1 MVSMRVERAGPVP
14 ACGCPDER
22 GPEEHLLTFGFAG
35 RRVLVTGARGFLGSR
50 LVERLLAMGAQ
61 VHAVSRRDDQMRRD
75 VCWWRLDLSDLAAT
89 TRMIGSVRPD
99 VVFHLAG
106 EVTGARDVS
115 MVLPVFRNNLQSTVN
130 LLVATT
136 EHAPAQIVLAGSLE
150 EAGIGVEQMAP
161 SSPYA
166 VAKWASTGYARMF
179 SDLWGLPVTTLRIS
193 MAYGPGQRD
202 MGKLIP
208 YVIDSLLRGRIPRLT
223 SGTRKVDWVYVDDVV
238 GAMIAAAQLSHSGGV
253 IDIGSGSSVSLRDA
267 VGVVTRI
274 LGTELEVQ
282 FGALPDRPLDQDRF
296 ADISVA
302 KRVIGWEPTTGLEQ
316 GMDRTVRWYQDS
328 IRVSQPGRA

>member
-1 MVSMRVERAGPVP
+1 
-14 ACGCPDER
+14 
-22 GPEEHLLTFGFAG
+22 
-35 RRVLVTGARGFLGSR
+35 
-50 LVERLLAMGAQ
+50 MGAQ
-61 VHAVSRRDDQMRRD
+61 VHAVSRRDPPECGD

-106 EVTGARDVS
+106 EVTGARDVNLV
-115 MVLPVFRNNLQSTVN
+115 MPVFRSNLQSTVN
-130 LLVATT
+130 LLVAAT
-136 EHAPAQIVLAGSLE
+136 EHPPARIVLAGSLE
-150 EAGIGVEQMAP
+150 EAGIDVAGMAP

-208 YVIDSLLRGRIPRLT
+208 YVIDSLLRGRTPKLT
-223 SGTRKVDWVYVDDVV
+223 SGTRKVDWVYVDDVID
-238 GAMIAAAQLSHSGGV
+238 ALIAAARAPRFGGP
-253 IDIGSGSSVSLRDA
+253 IDIGSGIAVSLRDA

-274 LGTELEVQ
+274 LDVEVGAE
-282 FGALPDRPLDQDRF
+282 FGALPDRPLDRDRL

-302 KRVIGWEPTTGLEQ
+302 RRLIGWEPTTGFQQ
-316 GMDRTVRWYQDS
+316 GMEKTVRWYQHL
-328 IRVSQPGRA
+328 IRVSQRGQM